1 MRLLWI
7 SSVEITT
14 QYHCKGNQNR
24 HNNQHENAVLDG
36 KFYTPMS
43 NFAKCDPNQ
52 PMKMKMVTV
61 RLIL

>member
-1 MRLLWI
+1 MDIFSRNHHPI
-7 SSVEITT
+7 
-14 QYHCKGNQNR
+14 HCKGNQNR
-24 HNNQHENAVLDG
+24 NKNQHENAVLDG
-36 KFYTPMS
+36 KFYTLMS